1 MVSRDLWFLDP
12 DVFVL
17 VYVAGIG
24 RSLQGVE
31 NLPTTDCAD
40 VGIPFAIIFC
50 IFVTT
55 TTQIQTF
62 IVYYVFAVE
71 THRADVFFASQVF
84 SRSFYGISR
93 LDTPFPCLAN
103 GVIEARIMDGDRK

>member
-71 THRADVFFASQVF
+71 THRADVFFFASQVF
-84 SRSFYGISR
+84 
-93 LDTPFPCLAN
+93 FPGLST
-103 GVIEARIMDGDRK
+103 VFPD